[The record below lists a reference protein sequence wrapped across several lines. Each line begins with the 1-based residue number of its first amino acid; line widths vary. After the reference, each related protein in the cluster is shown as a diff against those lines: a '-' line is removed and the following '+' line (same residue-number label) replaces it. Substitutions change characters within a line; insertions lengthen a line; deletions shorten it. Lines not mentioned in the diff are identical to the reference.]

1 MIKLHIYSGWTSLF
15 NISILTATTEIN
27 IFENNLT
34 LGEYIG
40 WLVLGAVEVSI
51 FSSDGNVY

>member
-1 MIKLHIYSGWTSLF
+1 MIKLHIYSGRASLF
-15 NISILTATTEIN
+15 NISIPTTTTEIN
-27 IFENNLT
+27 IFENKLT

-40 WLVLGAVEVSI
+40 WLVLGAVEVGM